1 MSIYWIGAV
10 LINAVAINGAA
21 SVAARVGIFADMIVF
36 MSYAMQ
42 VIMSFIMIV
51 MVIIIMPRALEAAKR
66 ISEVLAT
73 EP

>member
-1 MSIYWIGAV
+1 
-10 LINAVAINGAA
+10 
-21 SVAARVGIFADMIVF
+21 MIVF